1 MTAANG
7 ADHLPSISPP
17 GLYLMRELFK
27 RAAIMMR
34 FSHVEERE
42 LLSIAADDM
51 FQVMHNK
58 FEVYLKSLCTA
69 LLPADQ
75 QESIGKIGGNKVTRF
90 LDLLEKE
97 LGVTLVNEVARR
109 MLKRPRDRRN
119 ALTHDAAVSSDI
131 QPGTATKGFSLLD
144 QLPEGQ
150 QHFIQAATLIFSTVA
165 HIETTLHALR
175 PGAFL
180 PPEDDEE
187 AQAWAL
193 TLEDTGLQH
202 LPEAMDALDLKPREL
217 LRTCSIL
224 STFQQAVPDGWP
236 LPVPPVFE
244 AALMYLRLGLFHV
257 ISEGVVELV
266 FTDEFTAALTQ
277 SDVIFSVNPEALTRA
292 VFTQE
297 EAFGTSWGVVWY
309 PNFLAA
315 YWPLDEL
322 PDVVRA
328 HFQLPSPEEADA
340 LA

>member
-1 MTAANG
+1 MTATDE

-17 GLYLMRELFK
+17 GLLLIRELLK

-34 FSHVEERE
+34 FSHLEERE
-42 LLSIAADDM
+42 LLSIMADDM

-75 QESIGKIGGNKVTRF
+75 RGTIGKIGSNKVTRF

-97 LGVTLVNEVARR
+97 LGVTLVNEVARE
-109 MLKRPRDRRN
+109 MLRRPRDRRN

-131 QPGTATKGFSLLD
+131 QSGTATKGFSLLD

-150 QHFIQAATLIFSTVA
+150 QHFIQAATLIFSTVM
-165 HIETTLHALR
+165 HIEMTLHALR

-202 LPEAMDALDLKPREL
+202 LPGAMDALDLKPREL
-217 LRTCSIL
+217 LRMFSMM
-224 STFQQAVPDGWP
+224 STFQQAVPEGWP
-236 LPVPPVFE
+236 LPIPSLFE
-244 AALMYLRLGLFHV
+244 GALTYLHLGLLHV

-266 FTDEFTAALTQ
+266 ITDELTAGLTQ
-277 SDVIFSVNPEALTRA
+277 HGVTFMVNPEALTRA

-297 EAFGTSWGVVWY
+297 EALGTSWGVVWY

-315 YWPLDEL
+315 YWLLDEV